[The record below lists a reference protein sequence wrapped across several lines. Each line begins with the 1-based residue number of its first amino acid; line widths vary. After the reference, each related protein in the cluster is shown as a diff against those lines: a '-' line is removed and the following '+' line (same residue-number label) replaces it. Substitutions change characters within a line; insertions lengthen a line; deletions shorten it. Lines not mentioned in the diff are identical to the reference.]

1 MDFFVKIFTILLLAF
16 CTCTIELSGQE
27 NTLHRT
33 VPQNHSGKMSPA
45 AFYYSE
51 AEGMAFLRLPYSAE
65 AYLLGM
71 TGASRMTDDP
81 AAFTINPAQLG
92 MQHLYTGVAA
102 GYNFFDSYKST
113 VNVWHRGI
121 AATAGFNL
129 SDISP
134 SNIPLQF
141 GFGYGNLYNRWI
153 PLTVQIDNPY
163 NGKIIW
169 PDEEAKLFSFGIGM
183 DYGVKLSA
191 GITYKQAA
199 MHFAKTVQR
208 NLYDF
213 GMLVHVPI
221 LDLLAPE
228 MQLNNSQNDF
238 SYSLIMSMGF
248 TRNNDGQEAI
258 KDETYKTVDGLTYT
272 VKTFMPTFMQVGF
285 SANFSISYKKNG
297 NVWVPLQVSFS
308 TEQVDQFSFKPRD
321 YNLEL
326 LTSSNE
332 YQSFIHVETETAA
345 KNNKGFQITA
355 GEVVTFLTGRSEGGY
370 YQSLSEKMSG
380 WKISSKGLLKI
391 IGLLEPG
398 FKNSLP
404 GSVLSHFH
412 IQYISGTATQTGY
425 FSYSNI
431 SHNRRFYSIS
441 LSWCAQMAF

>member
-1 MDFFVKIFTILLLAF
+1 MKIFTILLLAF

-27 NTLHRT
+27 NTSHST
-33 VPQNHSGKMSPA
+33 VPQNQPGTVSPA
-45 AFYYSE
+45 GFYYTE
-51 AEGMAFLRLPYSAE
+51 AEGMTFLRLPYSAE

-92 MQHLYTGVAA
+92 MQHLRSGFAA
-102 GYNFFDSYKST
+102 GYNFFDSYKNT

-129 SDISP
+129 SDIS
-134 SNIPLQF
+134 SSDIPLQF
-141 GFGYGNLYNRWI
+141 GIGYSNLYNKWI
-153 PLTVQIDNPY
+153 PLVTARTENLYAASEIRPY
-163 NGKIIW
+163 
-169 PDEEAKLFSFGIGM
+169 EEAKLFSFGIGM

-199 MHFAKTVQR
+199 MHFVKTVQR

-213 GMLVHVPI
+213 GVLVHVPV
-221 LDLLAPE
+221 LDLLAPAL
-228 MQLNNSQNDF
+228 QSASSQSDF

-248 TRNNDGQEAI
+248 TRNNDGRDAI
-258 KDETYKTVDGLTYT
+258 KDETYKTNDGLTHT
-272 VKTFMPTFMQVGF
+272 VKTFVPTFMQVGF
-285 SANFSISYKKNG
+285 SSDFSIIYKKNG
-297 NVWVPLQVSFS
+297 TVWLPLRVSFS

-355 GEVVTFLTGRSEGGY
+355 GEVVTLLTGSSESGY

-380 WKISSKGLLKI
+380 WKISSKGILKI
-391 IGLLEPG
+391 IGLFEPG
-398 FKNSLP
+398 FKNSLL

-425 FSYSNI
+425 SSNSNI
-431 SHNRRFYSIS
+431 SRNRMFYSIS
-441 LSWCAQMAF
+441 LSWCNQMAF